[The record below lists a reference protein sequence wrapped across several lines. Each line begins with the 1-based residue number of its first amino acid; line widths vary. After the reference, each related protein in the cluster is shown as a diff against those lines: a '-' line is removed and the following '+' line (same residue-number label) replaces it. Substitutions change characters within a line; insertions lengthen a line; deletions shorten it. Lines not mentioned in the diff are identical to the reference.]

1 MAVECG
7 SDGDCEVHQ
16 AMVQNTADGGDEKSE
31 CMILLGSRSG
41 SQDMSVNSI
50 VYMVWQ

>member
-7 SDGDCEVHQ
+7 SDSDGKVHQ

-31 CMILLGSRSG
+31 YMILLG
-41 SQDMSVNSI
+41 I
-50 VYMVWQ
+50 AF